1 MRVVRVFVPG
11 PLQSGRD
18 VDIDGSAA
26 EHVIRVLRLGVGAPL
41 TLFDD
46 SGSEHRGEIT
56 AVRGLALRVRVGATT
71 AVDRESPLALTLVQG
86 VSRGE
91 RMDWVIQKATEL
103 GVRRIVPVLTERSVV
118 KLDERLAQ
126 RRREH
131 WQAITVAA
139 CEQCGRNRL
148 PVVDAPLRL
157 REFLALPGPAVRYQ
171 LQPGAALTLS
181 QLPQPL
187 AAAELL
193 VGPEG
198 GLSEEETTLAARF
211 GFQGLVLGPRVLR
224 TETAAIVALA
234 TLQAVRGDL
243 G

>member
-1 MRVVRVFVPG
+1 
-11 PLQSGRD
+11 
-18 VDIDGSAA
+18 
-26 EHVIRVLRLGVGAPL
+26 
-41 TLFDD
+41 
-46 SGSEHRGEIT
+46 
-56 AVRGLALRVRVGATT
+56 
-71 AVDRESPLALTLVQG
+71 
-86 VSRGE
+86 
-91 RMDWVIQKATEL
+91 MDWVIQKATEL

-171 LQPGAALTLS
+171 LQPGAALTLA

-211 GFQGLVLGPRVLR
+211 GFQGLALGPRVLR